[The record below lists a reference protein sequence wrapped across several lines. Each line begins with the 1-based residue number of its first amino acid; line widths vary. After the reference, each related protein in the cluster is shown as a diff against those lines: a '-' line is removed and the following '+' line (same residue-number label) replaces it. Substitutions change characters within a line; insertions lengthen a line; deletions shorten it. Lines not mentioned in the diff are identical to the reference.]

1 MRNEKIRRILLKCS
15 VVSFIQQ
22 SSIIFVLN
30 IYLVNNFLKVNY
42 LLVLEGFLKH
52 GNKSYDKILGIEIP
66 SNLISCHVFLKNI
79 NPVVILKFPKRIL
92 KYYFSKGFTLF
103 DCNNNNLAK
112 IPNEVKDRIHA
123 EDK

>member
-1 MRNEKIRRILLKCS
+1 M
-15 VVSFIQQ
+15 SFIQQ

-52 GNKSYDKILGIEIP
+52 GNKSYDKILRIEIP
-66 SNLISCHVFLKNI
+66 LNLMSCHGFLKNK
-79 NPVVILKFPKRIL
+79 NPVVILKFSERIL